1 MISNK
6 LIAIDF
12 GSTSISAMAA
22 EVLENGAVKILS
34 EESKISDDVRWGIVE
49 KPSGA
54 SFKVSEL
61 LKLLKNSARMHDIS
75 QVSVSVGAKSMKQ
88 ISTSVS
94 RFVGKTNV
102 VTDNLLAEMLDEC
115 EHKSKQSDITVFDV
129 IPVSYVLDGKTMDD
143 PVGQTAIQI
152 TATYHVVFGSS
163 IIKSELERCF
173 DRTGI
178 VLEYSPL
185 SIEALS
191 TVVLEEQEREVGCA
205 LINFGAT
212 TTTLAVYHDGILQN
226 LLVVPLGAKNITK
239 DIQELGINETNAER
253 LKCLKGFALESLVD
267 EPMYI
272 QIASVEDGNPPV
284 KISTKFLATIIEARL
299 DEITQPVFET
309 IANLP
314 FALDAGIVITGGG
327 AKLNNLI
334 EFIAEKTGVYAR
346 FGDHSE
352 WLADNTPEKFHDPKY
367 AQLVG
372 TILLTNEFR
381 KEHPVE
387 VTENMPGKEPK
398 IPRKK
403 FRDKIADG
411 FINFFNDDNKLN

>member
-1 MISNK
+1 
-6 LIAIDF
+6 
-12 GSTSISAMAA
+12 
-22 EVLENGAVKILS
+22 
-34 EESKISDDVRWGIVE
+34 
-49 KPSGA
+49 
-54 SFKVSEL
+54 
-61 LKLLKNSARMHDIS
+61 
-75 QVSVSVGAKSMKQ
+75 
-88 ISTSVS
+88 
-94 RFVGKTNV
+94 
-102 VTDNLLAEMLDEC
+102 
-115 EHKSKQSDITVFDV
+115 
-129 IPVSYVLDGKTMDD
+129 
-143 PVGQTAIQI
+143 
-152 TATYHVVFGSS
+152 
-163 IIKSELERCF
+163 
-173 DRTGI
+173 
-178 VLEYSPL
+178 
-185 SIEALS
+185 
-191 TVVLEEQEREVGCA
+191 
-205 LINFGAT
+205 
-212 TTTLAVYHDGILQN
+212 
-226 LLVVPLGAKNITK
+226 
-239 DIQELGINETNAER
+239 
-253 LKCLKGFALESLVD
+253 
-267 EPMYI
+267 MYI

-327 AKLNNLI
+327 AKLNNMI
-334 EFIAEKTGVYAR
+334 EFIAEKTGIYAR